1 MAEDKDQRSVEEVRQ
16 KVDAAYAA
24 FLQYRSFSQER
35 VDQIVAHVAT
45 AARANSARL
54 AQLAVEETGYGN
66 VKDKTAKNLLG
77 SDTLH
82 RYIAPLKTAG
92 IVRRDEAAGIIEIA
106 EPMGVVAAIL
116 PTTNPTS
123 TAIYKVLISLKA
135 RNAVVLSPH
144 PRARRCTCET
154 AALLAAAA
162 EEAGAPKGIVQCANE
177 ATIGGTTELMR
188 HKRTSVILATG
199 GPGIV
204 RAAYASGKPALG
216 VGPGN
221 VPVLIDSTANLDDA
235 IRQVIE
241 GKSFDYGTLCSSE
254 QSIVVETKHRDDV
267 WRLLKSNDA
276 YVCNDQQSAA
286 LEKLLIIE
294 GFRINPECVGQA
306 APKIAKMA
314 GFSVPESTRVL
325 ALELRGIGR
334 EHPLS
339 AEKLS
344 PVLSVLFVK
353 DFDEAI
359 TACQGILN
367 FGGRGHTC
375 GIYSTSKQNVE
386 KFALAMP
393 AYRVLV
399 NTPTPQGS
407 TGITTNVAPAMTL
420 GCGAIAG
427 NATSDNVGPLNL
439 INLKRVAFK
448 VREASEAFTSK
459 EGRAYLANPAAPPPA
474 PQPKLV
480 TLSAP
485 VEAPSGALPQRPAIA
500 SAVEKY
506 LASRGVASAKAYPKG
521 TADTSL
527 RSVVEGVVD
536 SFLAGAAPSAPAA
549 PAEAKLAAAPSA
561 PAAASEPPAPAAV
574 GFVCED
580 DVRRARTK
588 GEKIYVN
595 KKTIITPAARDLA
608 SDGTVL
614 AYTE

>member
-24 FLQYRSFSQER
+24 FLEYRSFSQER
-35 VDQIVAHVAT
+35 VDGIVAHVAA
-45 AARANSARL
+45 AARAHSARL

-66 VKDKTAKNLLG
+66 VQDKTAKNLLA

-82 RYIAPLKTAG
+82 RYIAPLQTAG

-123 TAIYKVLISLKA
+123 TAIYKVLISLKS

-154 AALLAAAA
+154 AAVLAAAA
-162 EEAGAPKGIVQCANE
+162 EEAGAPQGIVQCANE
-177 ATIGGTTELMR
+177 ATIGGTSELMR

-204 RAAYASGKPALG
+204 RAAYSSGKPALG

-254 QSIVVETKHRDDV
+254 QSIVVEAKRRDDV
-267 WRLLKSNDA
+267 WRLFQSNDA
-276 YVCNDQQSAA
+276 YVCNEQQSAA
-286 LEKLLIIE
+286 LEKLLIAE

-325 ALELRGIGR
+325 AVELKGIGR

-359 TACQGILN
+359 AACRDILN

-393 AYRVLV
+393 AFRVLV

-407 TGITTNVAPAMTL
+407 TGVTTNVVPAMTL

-448 VREASEAFTSK
+448 VREAGEAFTSK
-459 EGRAYLANPAAPPPA
+459 EGRAYVANPLAPATA
-474 PQPKLV
+474 PPKLV

-485 VEAPSGALPQRPAIA
+485 VEAPSGVVPQRPAIA

-521 TADTSL
+521 TPDSSL
-527 RSVVEGVVD
+527 RAVVEGVVD
-536 SFLAGAAPSAPAA
+536 SFLAGAAPSTPAA
-549 PAEAKLAAAPSA
+549 PAEAMPLAAPSTPAA
-561 PAAASEPPAPAAV
+561 PAAAAV

-608 SDGTVL
+608 SSSAVL
-614 AYTE
+614 VEIE

>member
-16 KVDAAYAA
+16 KVDAAHAA
-24 FLQYRSFSQER
+24 FLQYRSFTQER
-35 VDQIVAHVAT
+35 VDEIVAHVAA

-54 AQLAVEETGYGN
+54 AELAVEETGYGN
-66 VKDKTAKNLLG
+66 VRDKTAKNLLG
-77 SDTLH
+77 CDTLH

-154 AALLAAAA
+154 AAVLAAAA

-177 ATIGGTTELMR
+177 ATIGGTDELMR
-188 HKRTSVILATG
+188 HKRTAVILATG

-254 QSIVVETKHRDDV
+254 QSIVVEAKHRDDV
-267 WRLLKSNDA
+267 WRLLKGNDA
-276 YVCNDQQSAA
+276 YVCNEQQSAA
-286 LEKLLIIE
+286 LEKLLITE

-325 ALELRGIGR
+325 AVELKGIGR

-386 KFALAMP
+386 TFGLAMP
-393 AYRVLV
+393 AFRVLV

-407 TGITTNVAPAMTL
+407 TGITTNVAPSMTL

-448 VREASEAFTSK
+448 VREASEAFQSK
-459 EGRAYLANPAAPPPA
+459 EGRAYLANSSAPVAPPPR
-474 PQPKLV
+474 LV
-480 TLSAP
+480 ALSAP
-485 VEAPSGALPQRPAIA
+485 AGGGSVPQRPAIA

-506 LASRGVASAKAYPKG
+506 LASRGVATAKAYPKG
-521 TADTSL
+521 TADSSL

-536 SFLAGAAPSAPAA
+536 SFLAGASPSAPAA
-549 PAEAKLAAAPSA
+549 PAAPRPAAAPSMPAA
-561 PAAASEPPAPAAV
+561 PAVPAAV
-574 GFVCED
+574 AVSFVCED

-608 SDGTVL
+608 SNGAVL
-614 AYTE
+614 VEIE

>member
-1 MAEDKDQRSVEEVRQ
+1 MADDRDQRSVEEVRQ

-35 VDQIVAHVAT
+35 VDEIVAHVA
-45 AARANSARL
+45 AVARANSARL

-177 ATIGGTTELMR
+177 ATIGGTNELMR

-235 IRQVIE
+235 IRQVID

-254 QSIVVETKHRDDV
+254 QSIVVEAKHRDDV

-276 YVCNDQQSAA
+276 YVCNQQQSAA
-286 LEKLLIIE
+286 LEKLLITE

-314 GFSVPESTRVL
+314 GFTVAETTRVL
-325 ALELRGIGR
+325 ALELKGIGR
-334 EHPLS
+334 QHPLS

-344 PVLSVLFVK
+344 PVLSVLFVNS
-353 DFDEAI
+353 FDEAI

-393 AYRVLV
+393 AFRVLV

-448 VREASEAFTSK
+448 VRETSEAFESK
-459 EGRAYLANPAAPPPA
+459 EGRAYLANPSTPPA
-474 PQPKLV
+474 PPPKLV
-480 TLSAP
+480 TLGGP
-485 VEAPSGALPQRPAIA
+485 PQRPGDAVPERPAIA

-521 TADTSL
+521 TADSSL

-536 SFLAGAAPSAPAA
+536 SFLAGSAPSATPAPVEQTPAA
-549 PAEAKLAAAPSA
+549 EPS
-561 PAAASEPPAPAAV
+561 PPPAPTAVAV

-588 GEKIYVN
+588 GEQIYVN

-608 SDGTVL
+608 SSSAVL
-614 AYTE
+614 VETE

>member
-1 MAEDKDQRSVEEVRQ
+1 MSEDKDLRSREEVRQ

-24 FLQYRSFSQER
+24 FLQFRNFSQQR
-35 VDQIVAHVAT
+35 VDDIVAHVA
-45 AARANSARL
+45 AVARANAGRL

-66 VKDKTAKNLLG
+66 VRDKTAKNLLA

-82 RYIAPLKTAG
+82 RHIAPMKTAG
-92 IVRRDEAAGIIEIA
+92 IVRRDEKAGIIEIA

-177 ATIGGTTELMR
+177 ATISGTNELMA
-188 HKRTSVILATG
+188 HKRSSIILATG

-221 VPVLIDSTANLDDA
+221 VPVLIDSTANLEDA
-235 IRQVIE
+235 LRQVIE

-254 QSIVVETKHRDDV
+254 QSVVVEEKHREDV
-267 WRLLKSNDA
+267 WKFLKA
-276 YVCNDQQSAA
+276 HGGYICNASQSVA
-286 LEKLLIIE
+286 LEKLLITE
-294 GFRINPECVGQA
+294 GFRINPECVGQSA
-306 APKIAKMA
+306 QKIAALA
-314 GFSVPESTRVL
+314 GFSVAQETKVL
-325 ALELRGIGR
+325 AVELKGVGR

-353 DFDEAI
+353 NFDDAI

-375 GIYSTSKQNVE
+375 CIYSMSKQNVE
-386 KFALAMP
+386 KFGLTMP
-393 AYRVLV
+393 AFRVLV

-407 TGITTNVAPAMTL
+407 TGITTNLAPAMTL

-427 NATSDNVGPLNL
+427 NATSDNVGPMNL
-439 INLKRVAFK
+439 INLKRIAFK
-448 VREASEAFTSK
+448 VREASEAFDSK
-459 EGRAYLANPAAPPPA
+459 EGRAYMAGPTTMQAPALPKPPEPAALA
-474 PQPKLV
+474 AGLV
-480 TLSAP
+480 P
-485 VEAPSGALPQRPAIA
+485 ERPAIA

-506 LASRGVASAKAYPKG
+506 LANRGVAAEKAYPKG
-521 TADTSL
+521 VVDNSL

-536 SFLAGAAPSAPAA
+536 SFLSGTPMPQSLEKP
-549 PAEAKLAAAPSA
+549 K
-561 PAAASEPPAPAAV
+561 AAV
-574 GFVCED
+574 LEKSVVLPTPVDFVCED

-588 GEKIYVN
+588 DEKIYV
-595 KKTIITPAARDLA
+595 KRSTIITPAARDLA
-608 SDGTVL
+608 SSCSVL
-614 AYTE
+614 VETE

>member
-24 FLQYRSFSQER
+24 FLEYRSFSQEQ
-35 VDQIVAHVAT
+35 VDAIVAHVAA

-66 VKDKTAKNLLG
+66 VRDKTAKNLLG
-77 SDTLH
+77 CDTLH

-123 TAIYKVLISLKA
+123 TAIYKVLISLKG
-135 RNAVVLSPH
+135 RNSVVLSPH

-154 AALLAAAA
+154 AAILAAAA

-177 ATIGGTTELMR
+177 ATIGGTNELMR

-254 QSIVVETKHRDDV
+254 QSIVVEAKHRDDV

-276 YVCNDQQSAA
+276 YICNEQQSAA
-286 LEKLLIIE
+286 LEKLLITE

-314 GFSVPESTRVL
+314 GFSVAESTRVL
-325 ALELRGIGR
+325 AVELKGIGR

-359 TACQGILN
+359 AACQRILN

-375 GIYSTSKQNVE
+375 GIYSMSKQNVE
-386 KFALAMP
+386 KFGLAMP
-393 AYRVLV
+393 AFRVLV

-427 NATSDNVGPLNL
+427 NSTSDNVGPRNL

-448 VREASEAFTSK
+448 VREASEAFESK
-459 EGRAYLANPAAPPPA
+459 EGRAYLANPSASAAA

-480 TLSAP
+480 ALKAP
-485 VEAPSGALPQRPAIA
+485 VQPGGGAVPERPSIA

-506 LASRGVASAKAYPKG
+506 LASRGVAAAKAYPKG
-521 TADTSL
+521 TADRSL

-536 SFLAGAAPSAPAA
+536 SFLAGAGPSTPAAPPEQKPSTAPSAPT
-549 PAEAKLAAAPSA
+549 A
-561 PAAASEPPAPAAV
+561 PAAVAV

-595 KKTIITPAARDLA
+595 KKTIVTPAARDLA
-608 SDGTVL
+608 SRGAVL
-614 AYTE
+614 VETE

>member
-16 KVDAAYAA
+16 KVDAAHAA

-35 VDQIVAHVAT
+35 VDEVVAHVAA
-45 AARANSARL
+45 AARANAVRL

-66 VKDKTAKNLLG
+66 VRDKTAKNLLG
-77 SDTLH
+77 ADTLH

-92 IVRRDEAAGIIEIA
+92 IVRRDEAEGIIEIA

-177 ATIGGTTELMR
+177 ATIGGTNELMR
-188 HKRTSVILATG
+188 HKRTAVILATG

-221 VPVLIDSTANLDDA
+221 VPVLIDSTANLGDA

-254 QSIVVETKHRDDV
+254 QSIVVEAKHRDDV
-267 WRLLKSNDA
+267 WRLLKGNDA
-276 YVCNDQQSAA
+276 YVCNEQESAA
-286 LEKLLIIE
+286 LEKLLITE
-294 GFRINPECVGQA
+294 GFRINAECVGQA

-314 GFSVPESTRVL
+314 GFPVPESTRVL
-325 ALELRGIGR
+325 AVELKGIGR

-359 TACQGILN
+359 AACQGILN

-375 GIYSTSKQNVE
+375 GIYSMSKQNVE
-386 KFALAMP
+386 KFGLAMP
-393 AYRVLV
+393 AFRVLV

-407 TGITTNVAPAMTL
+407 TGITTNVAPSMTL

-448 VREASEAFTSK
+448 VREASEAFQSK
-459 EGRAYLANPAAPPPA
+459 EGRAYVANPAAPVAPP
-474 PQPKLV
+474 PKLV
-480 TLSAP
+480 TLGARA
-485 VEAPSGALPQRPAIA
+485 APSGSVPQRPAIA

-506 LASRGVASAKAYPKG
+506 LASRGVAAAKAYPKG
-521 TADTSL
+521 TADASL
-527 RSVVEGVVD
+527 RAVVEGVVD
-536 SFLAGAAPSAPAA
+536 SFLANASPVAPAAPAAPKPAAPSPSAPAA
-549 PAEAKLAAAPSA
+549 PA
-561 PAAASEPPAPAAV
+561 AV
-574 GFVCED
+574 AVAFVCED

-608 SDGTVL
+608 SHGAVL
-614 AYTE
+614 VETE